1 MSEYHRKRARWDLI
15 ASAVGVGLALTG
27 AAYGIYHNVSRSDD
41 TAPQPAPAS
50 VVVRSP
56 LAEQLQIQDCP
67 TEDVM
72 DMICAWDSQTGRDF
86 VAVYGEIFWVGTNDD
101 GTLWVDFNHD
111 GEEGY
116 PDA

>member
-1 MSEYHRKRARWDLI
+1 MRKAL
-15 ASAVGVGLALTG
+15 AALTL
-27 AAYGIYHNVSRSDD
+27 AAVAGSAAMGTSFLLSATFDPEV
-41 TAPQPAPAS
+41 QPVAA
-50 VVVRSP
+50 VVPVPISP

-67 TEDVM
+67 AEETM
-72 DMICAWDSQTGRDF
+72 DMICVWDSQTGRDF